1 MADDAP
7 RFQPVDATPLDGLD
21 DDLAGGL
28 VEGLSEEPGEVAADL
43 RSGDEK
49 VAAALEAF
57 ASGEVAAAEV
67 ALLSDM
73 DRMAASRFAAA
84 WHGFPEPVRSQVV
97 RWMVDLAEDRIEL
110 NFGRALRV
118 AVEDASAVVR
128 QLAIAGLWEDEGR
141 DLPTLLLIVLREDPS
156 QDVRAEA
163 AQVLGRFAGR
173 VGSGE
178 DIGVDA
184 DRLRDIL
191 VGVAADETEPAMV
204 RRRALEAVSPL
215 GKDDEEIAELIVD
228 AYEGDDSAL
237 RAGAVYAMG
246 RTLHGRWLATVRAE
260 LSSDDAELRYE
271 AARACGELGDD
282 AALSDL
288 AALAG
293 DADAEVRTAAIAAL
307 GQIGGRGALR
317 TLRQLAEDPEP
328 ADAEAVEAAL
338 EEALVSVDPLQVRP

>member
-1 MADDAP
+1 VADDTP
-7 RFQPVDATPLDGLD
+7 RSQPDDATSLDGLD
-21 DDLAGGL
+21 DRVGGVDGGAG
-28 VEGLSEEPGEVAADL
+28 EDPREAAVDL
-43 RSGDEK
+43 RSSDEK
-49 VAAALEAF
+49 VAAALGAF
-57 ASGEVAAAEV
+57 ALGEVAAPDV
-67 ALLSDM
+67 VLLSDM
-73 DRMAASRFAAA
+73 DRAGAGRFTAA
-84 WHGFPEPVRSQVV
+84 WQGLPEPVRRQVV

-141 DLPTLLLIVLREDPS
+141 DLPTLLLIALREDPS

-163 AQVLGRFAGR
+163 AQVLGRTAARAGA
-173 VGSGE
+173 GE
-178 DIGVDA
+178 DIGLDA

-191 VGVAADETEPAMV
+191 VAVAADETEPEMV

-215 GKDDEEIAELIVD
+215 GEDDEEIADLIVE
-228 AYEGDDSAL
+228 AYEGDDSGL

-246 RTLHGRWLATVRAE
+246 RTLNSRWLETVRAE

-271 AARACGELGDD
+271 AARASGELGDD

-293 DADAEVRTAAIAAL
+293 DGDAEVRTAAIAAL
-307 GQIGGRGALR
+307 GQIGGRGGLR
-317 TLRQLAEDPEP
+317 ILRQLADDPDP
-328 ADAEAVEAAL
+328 VDAEAVEAAL